1 MSLHVSSGK
10 YKGRIIHAP
19 AGIEPTRPTPG
30 VVRAALF
37 SILGPEITLGAFCD
51 LYAGTGS
58 VAIEALSRGA
68 PRATAVESH
77 AKALACL
84 RRTSEELALEG
95 QLEILRTDAT
105 RFRRPGSYHVVF
117 SDPPFAA
124 ITETMLD
131 RCLELCRP
139 GGHAILQWPS
149 DRPREW
155 PESVEVRR
163 YGSSQLV
170 MARKEA

>member
-10 YKGRIIHAP
+10 LKGRIIHAP

-58 VAIEALSRGA
+58 VAIEAISRGA

-84 RRTSEELALEG
+84 RRTCDELSLDD
-95 QLEILRTDAT
+95 QLEIVRTDVA
-105 RFRRPGSYHVVF
+105 RFRRAASYHVVF

-124 ITETMLD
+124 ITEDMLD

-139 GGHAILQWPS
+139 GGHAVLQWPS

-155 PESVEVRR
+155 PDHIQVRR

-170 MARKEA
+170 MARKV

>member
-10 YKGRIIHAP
+10 LKGRIIHAP
-19 AGIEPTRPTPG
+19 AGVEPTRPTPG

-37 SILGPEITLGAFCD
+37 SILGPQIALGPFCD

-84 RRTSEELALEG
+84 RRTAMELSLEAD
-95 QLEILRTDAT
+95 LEIVKSDVA

-124 ITETMLD
+124 ITEEMLD

-155 PESVEVRR
+155 PDHVEVRR

-170 MARKEA
+170 MTRKPG

>member
-19 AGIEPTRPTPG
+19 VGIEPTRPTPG

-37 SILGPEITLGAFCD
+37 SILGHEIALGPFCD

-84 RRTSEELALEG
+84 RRTSEDLGLEAD
-95 QLEILRTDAT
+95 LEIVRTDAA
-105 RFRRPGSYHVVF
+105 RFRRPSSFHVVF
-117 SDPPFAA
+117 SDPPFSA
-124 ITETMLD
+124 ITEDMLD

-149 DRPREW
+149 DRPRTW
-155 PESVEVRR
+155 PEHIEVRR

-170 MARKEA
+170 MARK

>member
-1 MSLHVSSGK
+1 VSLHVASGRL
-10 YKGRIIHAP
+10 KGRIIHAP
-19 AGIEPTRPTPG
+19 PGVEPTRPTPG

-37 SILGPEITLGAFCD
+37 SILGQEITLGPFCD

-77 AKALACL
+77 VKALACL
-84 RRTSEELALEG
+84 RRTSEDLGLEAD
-95 QLEILRTDAT
+95 LEIVRTDAA
-105 RFRRPGSYHVVF
+105 RFRRPASYHVVF

-124 ITETMLD
+124 ISEEMLD

-149 DRPREW
+149 DRPRSW
-155 PESVEVRR
+155 PEHIEVRR

-170 MARKEA
+170 MARR